1 MATKY
6 GFTIES
12 GLASNHLTD
21 AHYVKGGYFVVK
33 DIATRNDLIV
43 ANDTVDG
50 TIVKGSLCY
59 CQENDKFYIYNG
71 IAWAEKDFSEGGGIQ
86 QETDPTV
93 PSWAKEAN
101 PPEYEYS
108 DIKNRPT
115 LGSLASKSTVEKS
128 DLSTEVQTSLDKADN
143 ALQSYTETDPTVPAW
158 AKAENP
164 PTYTATEVGAVPT
177 TRKINNKEL
186 SGDITLSASDVGA
199 LPSTTKVGELEND
212 AGYITMN
219 DIPNIGG
226 GGEQGTPRATNYVFE
241 NYGGFTDWFY
251 ENQNTLVKGDAFYI
265 GHLKW
270 VDGTI
275 TACPDYIWDGTTL
288 QETIMPF
295 AKLPLPEWLGEE
307 DGTIKKALSL
317 IDIGNIPYWL
327 VELTLA
333 FDKGG
338 SFKDYTAFV
347 ESVDDI
353 VAEKNYATKDEIPT
367 LLSQLDE
374 DATHRVVTDTEKAT
388 WDAKSNFSG
397 DYNAL
402 TNKPTI
408 PTVPTDV
415 SAFNNDANYATK
427 DDIPTDAHIND
438 LINTAFGGVLNGK
451 Y

>member
-71 IAWAEKDFSEGGGIQ
+71 ITWAEKDFSEGGSIQ
-86 QETDPTV
+86 E
-93 PSWAKEAN
+93 
-101 PPEYEYS
+101 
-108 DIKNRPT
+108 
-115 LGSLASKSTVEKS
+115 
-128 DLSTEVQTSLDKADN
+128 
-143 ALQSYTETDPTVPAW
+143 ETDPTVPAW

-241 NYGGFTDWFY
+241 NPDRFDVWWNS
-251 ENQNTLVKGDAFYI
+251 EDRPKLVQGDAFYI
-265 GHLKW
+265 GNVPWTDDTEK
-270 VDGTI
+270 
-275 TACPDYIWDGTTL
+275 AFPDYIWDGTDIK
-288 QETIMPF
+288 ETIKPF
-295 AKLPLPEWLGEE
+295 AKLPLPEWLDEG
-307 DGTIKKALSL
+307 DGSMKKGLSL
-317 IDIGNIPYWL
+317 IDIGNVPQWISD
-327 VELTLA
+327 LTLI
-333 FDKGG
+333 FERGE
-338 SFKDYTAFV
+338 SFKNYYLFV
-347 ESVDDI
+347 ESVNDI
-353 VAEKNYATKDEIPT
+353 VAEKNYAPKGEIPT
-367 LLSQLDE
+367 QLSQLSE

-408 PTVPTDV
+408 PTVPTNV

-427 DDIPTDAHIND
+427 TDIPTDAHIND
-438 LINTAFGGVLNGK
+438 LINTAFGGVLNGE